1 VYKNPDGSSG
11 GKAHEGTQETPAL
24 TAPQPSAPNGART
37 TRLEID
43 SVLETLDLVDAVT
56 DLIGRSAGL
65 DEEALHWFGMAVHE
79 CVINAII
86 HGNHRDSKKSV
97 SIEFRT
103 TATELGVS
111 VRDEGKGFDPDRV
124 PDPLDGE
131 NTLRTHGR
139 GIFLIRKIMDNV
151 SIQPCDRGGM
161 EVQMTKR
168 L

>member
-1 VYKNPDGSSG
+1 V
-11 GKAHEGTQETPAL
+11 L

-37 TRLEID
+37 TRLEIN
-43 SVLETLDLVDAVT
+43 SVVETLGLVNAVT
-56 DLIGRSAGL
+56 ELIGRSAGL

-103 TATELGVS
+103 TPTELEVS
-111 VRDEGKGFDPDRV
+111 VRDEGNGFDPDRV
-124 PDPLDGE
+124 PDPLADE

-139 GIFLIRKIMDNV
+139 GIFLIRKIMDDV
-151 SIQPCDRGGM
+151 SIHPSAHGGM